1 MNTIS
6 EFPPLTWAEIDLGA
20 LAHNMRALR
29 KITSDSAAIMAVVKA
44 DGYGH
49 GAVPVSKVALTN
61 GAEYLAASRFSEV
74 VQLRNAGIQAPLLL
88 FGFCHPCHVGYL
100 TENDARASVH
110 SIESARLLSEEAG
123 RLGVK
128 LKVHVKIDTGMG
140 RLGLVCHGSADEV
153 DTRGAVRRVVTAIL
167 EISSLPNLELEGI
180 YTHFANAHITD
191 KGDARRQFQLFMEI
205 LEELKKQSLEVHIR
219 HAANSAATI
228 EMPETH
234 LDLVRTGIA
243 LYGLWPSGEI
253 DRNLIDLKPVMSIK
267 SHIIL
272 LKEVPAEFR
281 ISYGSTYKTSHPTKI
296 ATVPIG
302 YADGYNRLLSSR
314 GSMLV
319 RGVRTPILG
328 RICMDFT
335 MIDVGQVADV
345 RVDDEVVVLG
355 RQGKEEITA
364 DTLAGLLETINY
376 EVVSS
381 ITSRV
386 EKVYVSSTLPL

>member
-1 MNTIS
+1 MNATPQFS
-6 EFPPLTWAEIDLGA
+6 PLTWAEIDLGA
-20 LAHNMRALR
+20 LAHNMRELR
-29 KITSDSAAIMAVVKA
+29 RITSDSAAMMAVVKA

-49 GAVPVSKVALTN
+49 GAVPVSKVALAN
-61 GAEYLAASRFSEV
+61 GAEYLAVARISEV
-74 VQLRNAGIQAPLLL
+74 VQLRNAGIHAPLLL
-88 FGFCHPCHVGYL
+88 FGFCHPSYIGYL
-100 TENDARASVH
+100 AENDARASVN

-123 RLGVK
+123 RLGAK
-128 LKVHVKIDTGMG
+128 LKVHAKVDTGMG
-140 RLGLVCHGSADEV
+140 RLGLFCHGLAEEV
-153 DTRGAVRRVVTAIL
+153 EAPGAMHRVVTSIL

-180 YTHFANAHITD
+180 YTHFANANITD
-191 KGDARRQFQLFMEI
+191 KEDARRQFQLFMEI
-205 LEELKKQSLEVHIR
+205 LEELKKQSLEVSIR

-234 LDLVRTGIA
+234 LDLVRPGIA
-243 LYGLWPSGEI
+243 LYGLRPSEEVER
-253 DRNLIDLKPVMSIK
+253 DLIDLKPVMSIK

-281 ISYGSTYKTSHPTKI
+281 ISYGRTYKTSYPTKI

-319 RGVRTPILG
+319 RGIRAPVVG

-335 MIDVGQVADV
+335 MIDVGQVAEV
-345 RVDDEVVVLG
+345 QVSDEVVILG
-355 RQGKEEITA
+355 KQGKEEITA
-364 DTLAGLLETINY
+364 DAVAGLLKTINY

-386 EKVYVSSTLPL
+386 EKQYVS

>member
-1 MNTIS
+1 MNATS

-20 LAHNMRALR
+20 LAHNYRELR
-29 KITSDSAAIMAVVKA
+29 RITSDSAAMMAVVKA

-49 GAVPVSKVALTN
+49 GAVPVSKVALAN
-61 GAEYLAASRFSEV
+61 GAEYLAVARISEV
-74 VQLRNAGIQAPLLL
+74 VHLRNAGIHTPLLL
-88 FGFCHPCHVGYL
+88 FGFCHPRNVGYL
-100 TENDARASVH
+100 TENDARASVN
-110 SIESARLLSEEAG
+110 STESASLLSEEAG

-128 LKVHVKIDTGMG
+128 LKVHAKVDTGMG
-140 RLGLVCHGSADEV
+140 RLGLVCHGLADDVEAP
-153 DTRGAVRRVVTAIL
+153 GAMRRVVTSIL

-180 YTHFANAHITD
+180 YTHFANADITD
-191 KGDARRQFQLFMEI
+191 KEDARRQFQLFMEI
-205 LEELKKQSLEVHIR
+205 LEELKKQSLEVSMR
-219 HAANSAATI
+219 HSANSAATI

-234 LDLVRTGIA
+234 LDLVRPGIA
-243 LYGLWPSGEI
+243 LYGLRPSGGV
-253 DRNLIDLKPVMSIK
+253 DRGLIDLKPVMSIK

-272 LKEVPAEFR
+272 LKEVPAEFK
-281 ISYGSTYKTSHPTKI
+281 ISYGSTYKTSCPTKI

-319 RGVRTPILG
+319 RGIRAPIVG
-328 RICMDFT
+328 NICMDFT

-345 RVDDEVVVLG
+345 QVNDEVVILG

-364 DTLAGLLETINY
+364 DAVAGLLKTINY

-386 EKVYVSSTLPL
+386 EKQYVS

>member
-1 MNTIS
+1 MNDTLGI
-6 EFPPLTWAEIDLGA
+6 PPLTWAEIDLGA
-20 LAHNMRALR
+20 LAHNTRELR
-29 KITSDSAAIMAVVKA
+29 RITSDSAAIMAVVKA
-44 DGYGH
+44 DSYGH

-61 GAEYLAASRFSEV
+61 GAEYLAVARISEV
-74 VQLRNAGIQAPLLL
+74 VQLRNAGIHTPLLL
-88 FGFCHPCHVGYL
+88 FGFCHPRYVGYL
-100 TENDARASVH
+100 AENDARASVN
-110 SIESARLLSEEAG
+110 STESAKLLSEEAS

-128 LKVHVKIDTGMG
+128 LKVHAKVDTGMG
-140 RLGLVCHGSADEV
+140 RLGLVCYGLGDEV
-153 DTRGAVRRVVTAIL
+153 EAPVGMRRVVSSIL

-180 YTHFANAHITD
+180 YTHFASAYITD
-191 KGDARRQFQLFMEI
+191 KEDARRQFQLFMEI
-205 LEELKKQSLEVHIR
+205 LEELKKQSLEVSMR

-243 LYGLWPSGEI
+243 LYGLWPSEEI
-253 DRNLIDLKPVMSIK
+253 DRDLIDLKPAMSIK

-272 LKEVPAEFR
+272 LKDVPAEFR
-281 ISYGSTYKTSHPTKI
+281 ISYGSTYKTSCPTKI

-302 YADGYNRLLSSR
+302 YADGYKRLLSSR

-319 RGVRTPILG
+319 RGIRAPIVG
-328 RICMDFT
+328 KVCMDFT

-345 RVDDEVVVLG
+345 QVNDEVVILG
-355 RQGKEEITA
+355 KQGKEEITA
-364 DTLAGLLETINY
+364 DAVAGLLNTINY

-386 EKVYVSSTLPL
+386 ERKYIS

>member
-1 MNTIS
+1 MNATS
-6 EFPPLTWAEIDLGA
+6 KFPPLTWAEIDLGA
-20 LAHNMRALR
+20 LAHNMRELR
-29 KITSDSAAIMAVVKA
+29 RITSDSAAIMAVVKA

-49 GAVPVSKVALTN
+49 GAIPVSTVALAN
-61 GAEYLAASRFSEV
+61 GAEYLAVSRISEV
-74 VQLRNAGIQAPLLL
+74 VQLRNADIHAPLLL

-100 TENDARASVH
+100 AQNDTRASVH
-110 SIESARLLSEEAG
+110 STESARLLSEEAG

-128 LKVHVKIDTGMG
+128 LKVHAKIDTGMG
-140 RLGLVCHGSADEV
+140 RLGLVCHRLADEG
-153 DTRGAVRRVVTAIL
+153 DSREAVRRVVTSIL

-191 KGDARRQFQLFMEI
+191 KGDARRQFQLFIEI
-205 LEELKKQSLEVHIR
+205 LEELKKQSLEVSMR

-234 LDLVRTGIA
+234 LDLVRPGIA
-243 LYGLWPSGEI
+243 LYGLQPSRG
-253 DRNLIDLKPVMSIK
+253 DDQVLIDLKPVMSIK
-267 SHIIL
+267 SRIIL

-281 ISYGSTYKTSHPTKI
+281 ISYGSTYKTSYPTKI

-319 RGVRTPILG
+319 RGIRAPIVG
-328 RICMDFT
+328 SVCMDLT

-345 RVDDEVVVLG
+345 QVDDEVVILG

-364 DTLAGLLETINY
+364 DAVARLLDTINY

-386 EKVYVSSTLPL
+386 EKLYVSSTPQ